1 MISESGKEVGMF
13 EQQQVP
19 VRCFAC
25 GTSFHA
31 EARRIIDVGEHPGL
45 TTLFLTDQLNVAVC
59 PTCGTEFPLAV
70 PIVYHDPDRE
80 FLGVYIPPEAEVTE
94 LQQHQQ
100 VGELTN
106 ALINRIPPERRKAY
120 LLQPRQFLTL
130 ESMKQAIMEMEG
142 LSREMIE
149 EHRQRAQLLERMVEA
164 LDVPERLQ
172 AIVAAN
178 EERID
183 EVLFDMI
190 SRSIEF
196 ASAHGASQLAQ
207 QFERLYDA
215 LMEMS
220 YVGRRLRAQQEIM
233 AKFGERGL
241 TREDVLEQ
249 LVNVTD
255 DAVIEAWVMAAR
267 PLMDYFFF
275 QMLTDRIERAERRRD
290 QTTAQRLKA
299 LRERVLEIQ
308 RREEA
313 ALQEAVEEAEQ
324 LLKEAMESEDPKAV
338 LQAHK
343 EKLTSLFLSLLISH
357 MQEAEEEGNFT
368 LFRRLREINRFIAE
382 IIEEEMPPDVR
393 LVYRLLRSEYPQ
405 ETREVLQEYREHLS
419 PKVLETIEEMAQT
432 FRERGE
438 ESIAKH
444 LENVR
449 TQAALLL

>member
-25 GTSFHA
+25 GTSFNA
-31 EARRIIDVGEHPGL
+31 EAQRIIDVGEHSGL
-45 TTLFLTDQLNVAVC
+45 KMLFLTDQLNVAVC

-183 EVLFDMI
+183 EVLFDML

-233 AKFGERGL
+233 AEFGERGL

-275 QMLTDRIERAERRRD
+275 QML
-290 QTTAQRLKA
+290 
-299 LRERVLEIQ
+299 
-308 RREEA
+308 
-313 ALQEAVEEAEQ
+313 
-324 LLKEAMESEDPKAV
+324 
-338 LQAHK
+338 
-343 EKLTSLFLSLLISH
+343 
-357 MQEAEEEGNFT
+357 
-368 LFRRLREINRFIAE
+368 
-382 IIEEEMPPDVR
+382 
-393 LVYRLLRSEYPQ
+393 YC
-405 ETREVLQEYREHLS
+405 
-419 PKVLETIEEMAQT
+419 
-432 FRERGE
+432 
-438 ESIAKH
+438 SIY
-444 LENVR
+444 
-449 TQAALLL
+449 